1 MLNAIRRK
9 YQRLSKA
16 FNERERRLWAAN
28 EAREMGYGGVSL
40 VWRATGMSRSA
51 IHKGIG
57 ELKGLRRK
65 GGLLD
70 GRVRKIGGGRKRLT
84 QHYPRL
90 QDELL
95 SLIEPQT
102 RGDPESGLCW
112 VAKSSRAL
120 AAELESQG
128 FEIGRQ
134 SICKLLE
141 EAGYSLQANQKVI
154 EGKQHPDRDAQFHH
168 IACQVKRFMRSGQ
181 PAISVDTK
189 KKEVIGNL
197 KNNGREWNPA
207 GSPTRVTV
215 HDFPDKTIGKGIP
228 YGIYDIVAN
237 EAWVSVGND
246 HDTAEFAVAS
256 LQAWWR
262 NMGRRR
268 YGDVNGIL
276 ITADSGGSNGNKSR
290 LWKLSLQEWVNR
302 IQVPISVCHYPPGTS
317 KWNRIEHRLFS
328 QITLN
333 WRGRPLTS
341 LELIVHLIQ
350 HTTTETGLVVK
361 AGLDIGK
368 YPTGIQVSDQDFST
382 VRLRPAKFHG
392 EWNYTIMP
400 AA

>member
-9 YQRLSKA
+9 YRRLAKTL
-16 FNERERRLWAAN
+16 NEREKRLWAAN
-28 EAREMGYGGVSL
+28 EAREIGYGGVSL

-51 IHKGIG
+51 IHRGLG
-57 ELKGLRRK
+57 ELEMWRK
-65 GGLLD
+65 KDGLLS
-70 GRVRKIGGGRKRLT
+70 GRVRRGGGGRKRLT
-84 QHYPRL
+84 QHYPQL
-90 QDELL
+90 QEALL

-120 AAELESQG
+120 AVELEAQG

-134 SICKLLE
+134 TICKLLE

-154 EGKQHPDRDAQFHH
+154 EGKQHPDRDAQFQH
-168 IACQVKRFMRSGQ
+168 IAGQVKRFTQSGQ

-197 KNNGREWNPA
+197 KNCGREWAPT
-207 GSPTRVTV
+207 GSPTKVMV
-215 HDFPDKTIGKGIP
+215 HDFPDKSLGKGIP
-228 YGIYDIVAN
+228 YGVYDIMAN

-262 NMGRRR
+262 NMGRWR
-268 YGDVNGIL
+268 YGDIDGIL

-341 LELIVHLIQ
+341 LELIVQLIQ
-350 HTTTETGLVVK
+350 HTTTETGLIVK
-361 AGLDIGK
+361 AGLDMRR
-368 YPTGIQVSDQDFST
+368 YPTGTKVSDRDFST
-382 VRLRPAKFHG
+382 VCLHPAKFHG
-392 EWNYTIMP
+392 EWNYTIFP
-400 AA
+400 AN